1 MVATCTTDLDIINAA
16 IRALGGKR
24 NISATDKTNAAEE
37 MQAAYRLVRDV
48 LIRSYSWN
56 CCIKRD
62 MAAFIEESDNMLYRE
77 YKYIYQVPSDC
88 LGIIS
93 LNDRFTGY
101 SGVELTESYNP
112 FYKIRGDKIYTR
124 YKPPLIIEYKY
135 RNEDVSSYDAC
146 FCNVLSLDLAIK
158 CCERIK
164 QSSSAE
170 DMLRRQRQDAL
181 DDALRCNALEI
192 PLRPKPT
199 GNWLRGRIIDEW
211 GVE

>member
-1 MVATCTTDLDIINAA
+1 
-16 IRALGGKR
+16 
-24 NISATDKTNAAEE
+24 
-37 MQAAYRLVRDV
+37 
-48 LIRSYSWN
+48 
-56 CCIKRD
+56 
-62 MAAFIEESDNMLYRE
+62 MLYRE

>member
-56 CCIKRD
+56 YCIKRD
-62 MAAFIEESDNMLYRE
+62 TAAFIEESDNMLYRE

>member
-62 MAAFIEESDNMLYRE
+62 TAAFIKESDNMLYRE

>member
-62 MAAFIEESDNMLYRE
+62 TAAFIEESDNMLYRE